1 MLFKKYIY
9 TNAQLCFI
17 VTCLYAYAEICYF
30 IYFLQQANSWIDYD
44 TGTEAA
50 YSFSSTLTLVNRVIV
65 AERDG
70 KMNFDRL
77 SRVRFGLSI
86 LANFGQLSELIG
98 RNAVG
103 DTGKWLTVRQNCLK

>member
-1 MLFKKYIY
+1 M
-9 TNAQLCFI
+9 
-17 VTCLYAYAEICYF
+17 YAHAEICFFTHY
-30 IYFLQQANSWIDYD
+30 LQQSNGWIDYD

-50 YSFSSTLTLVNRVIV
+50 YSLSSTLSLVNRIIV

-98 RNAVG
+98 RNAFG
-103 DTGKWLTVRQNCLK
+103 DTGKWLTVRQTCLKQH